1 MNTLIRRLLEAH
13 RFALTVM
20 LSALLLAG
28 AEASAQCPPDVI
40 TAGLQLPLGITQSN
54 QGNLLVSEAG
64 TPAPNTGRVSIV
76 GLDGT
81 RRTLLDGLPSG
92 TNDIGDLS
100 GPSGLFMRGRTLY
113 VVIGQGDS
121 TIPGGFPGPPTELP
135 NPNPSSPIF
144 SSVLAVHFSAK
155 AEKTTDGFTL
165 TFADQQALAAG
176 QKVTLFSSSGD
187 RATVELVVNV
197 PDFTPDPLPFFPAN
211 VRHSNPYDLVVV
223 GDQLYVTDG
232 GQNSVWQ
239 ADITTGTFST
249 LATFAPIPNPLF
261 NPTPPP
267 PPVGGPF
274 IEAVPTGITYADGQ
288 LLVTLF
294 RGFPFVPG
302 TSVVEQ
308 VDPLTGAHAPLIT
321 GRTAAIDVLALE
333 ADGDTDYLVLQFAS
347 GPFLSGPGL
356 LLRFE
361 SPSDPPTVI
370 ANCLITPSSMTLD
383 EKTGTLYITELATG
397 RVVAISL
404 APNPAPKVKAKAGA
418 KTLARKQLP
427 VNLEK

>member
-1 MNTLIRRLLEAH
+1 MNISIRRLPEA
-13 RFALTVM
+13 RGFAL
-20 LSALLLAG
+20 AFLLLASLLLPS
-28 AEASAQCPPDVI
+28 AEARAQCPPDVVA
-40 TAGLQLPLGITQSN
+40 AGLQQPLGITQSN
-54 QGNLLVSEAG
+54 QNHLLVSETG

-81 RRTLLDGLPSG
+81 RRTLLAGLPSG

-100 GPSGLFMRGRTLY
+100 GPTGLYMRGRTLY

-121 TIPGGFPGPPTELP
+121 TIPGGIPGPPTELP
-135 NPNPSSPIF
+135 NPNPSSPLF
-144 SSVLAVHFSAK
+144 SSVLAVHFSAQV
-155 AEKTTDGFTL
+155 EKTTEGFTL
-165 TFADQQALAAG
+165 TAAQQQALAAG
-176 QKVTLFSSSGD
+176 EKVKLNNGGGD
-187 RATVELVVNV
+187 RATVELVVNF
-197 PDFTPDPLPFFPAN
+197 PDFTPEPLPFFPAN
-211 VRHSNPYDLVVV
+211 VRHSNPYDIVVV

-239 ADITTGTFST
+239 ADIPTGTFST

-308 VDPLTGAHAPLIT
+308 VDPQTGAHAPLIA
-321 GRTAAIDVLALE
+321 GRTAAIDVLTTE
-333 ADGDTDYLVLQFAS
+333 AHGDTDYLVLQFAS
-347 GPFLSGPGL
+347 GPFLSGQGA

-361 SPSDPPTVI
+361 SPADAPAVL
-370 ANCLITPSSMTLD
+370 ADCLITPSSMTLD
-383 EKTGTLYITELATG
+383 EKTGTVYIAELATG
-397 RVVAISL
+397 RVVAIPV
-404 APNPAPKVKAKAGA
+404 AP
-418 KTLARKQLP
+418 
-427 VNLEK
+427 